1 MSLFGLFG
9 PKMKKE
15 LLDSHLK
22 NLWEVAMSDGHI
34 DDTEVKLLYQIAK
47 RHSVGKGRV
56 NSVKKKIETIPFAS
70 PDNDRER
77 FDQVYDLVMMM
88 MADGDIDDN
97 EMKVCNKYAE
107 KLGFDKRIVDE
118 LVYSISSNIT
128 VGNDPEE
135 TKERIKYMLKI
146 EDSKA

>member
-1 MSLFGLFG
+1 MGLFGLFG
-9 PKMKKE
+9 SKMKRE

-34 DDTEVKLLYQIAK
+34 DETETKLLYQIAK
-47 RHSVGKGRV
+47 RHGAGRGRA
-56 NSVKKKIETIPFAS
+56 NGIKKRMDKIPFVS
-70 PDNDRER
+70 PDNDGER
-77 FDQVYDLVMMM
+77 FDQIYDLVMMM
-88 MADGDIDDN
+88 MADGEIDDN
-97 EMKVCNKYAE
+97 EMVVCNKYAE

-135 TKERIKYMLKI
+135 TKERVKFMLKI
-146 EDSKA
+146 EG

>member
-1 MSLFGLFG
+1 MGLFGLFG
-9 PKMKKE
+9 PKIKKE

-34 DDTEVKLLYQIAK
+34 DDREVELLYQIAK
-47 RHSVGKGRV
+47 RHGVGKGKVNRV
-56 NSVKKKIETIPFAS
+56 KQRMDQINFTS

-77 FDQVYDLVMMM
+77 FDQMYDLVMMM
-88 MADGDIDDN
+88 MADSEIDDN
-97 EMKVCNKYAE
+97 EMRVCNKYAE
-107 KLGFDKRIVDE
+107 KLGFDKRIVED

-135 TKERIKYMLKI
+135 TKERIKHMLKI
-146 EDSKA
+146 ED